1 MKKLFLSFAVI
12 LLGLSAFA
20 QSAEEISSILKAEKV
35 NCGQASYLA
44 ATYTNSITES
54 DNEAQAFD
62 SMKNAGCFSESST
75 ATSQITLSQISYL
88 YTKALGIKGGLF
100 YTLFP
105 SPRYAYKE
113 LKARGVLP
121 TDADPSMSVS
131 GRDCIDLFNSC
142 LEFANDKGAE

>member
-1 MKKLFLSFAVI
+1 MKKILLSFAAI
-12 LLGLSAFA
+12 LLGFSAFA
-20 QSAEEISSILKAEKV
+20 QSAEQISNILKSEKV

-44 ATYTNSITES
+44 ATYTNSIAES
-54 DNEAQAFD
+54 DSESQAFD
-62 SMKNAGCFSESST
+62 SMKKSGCFSESLT
-75 ATSQITLSQISYL
+75 ATSDISLSQISYL
-88 YTKALGIKGGLF
+88 YAKSLGIKGGLF

-121 TDADPSMSVS
+121 SDADPSMKVS

-142 LEFANDKGAE
+142 LEFVDNKGAE